1 MNLKNIGNFIAE
13 RRKSKKLTQLELANK
28 IFVSEKTISKWE
40 CGKGFPE
47 SSLILPLCK
56 ELDISANEL
65 LSGKLL
71 TSEDYKKCAEENLI
85 ILKNRQENSVKY
97 LLTLEWVVALIS
109 LATYLVS
116 FIYAMIFVD
125 EIVWKI
131 LLIVFGVIVLLI
143 GVAFAIRIE
152 QIAGFYECKNC
163 GHRYIP
169 KYSSVF
175 FAMHSGRT
183 RYLKCPNCGKRTW
196 NKKVL
201 SDN

>member
-116 FIYAMIFVD
+116 FIYAFIFVN
-125 EIVWKI
+125 IMVWKM

-175 FAMHSGRT
+175 FAIHSGRT

>member
-85 ILKNRQENSVKY
+85 ILKNRQENSVKH

-196 NKKVL
+196 NKKVI
-201 SDN
+201 SEK

>member
-85 ILKNRQENSVKY
+85 ILKNKQENSVKH

-196 NKKVL
+196 NKKVI
-201 SDN
+201 SEK

>member
-1 MNLKNIGNFIAE
+1 MDLKTIGNFISE
-13 RRKSKKLTQLELANK
+13 RRKYKKLTQLELANK

-71 TSEDYKKCAEENLI
+71 TTEDYKKCAEENLI
-85 ILKNRQENSVKY
+85 ILKNRQEKSVKHM
-97 LLTLEWVVALIS
+97 LALEWVIGILS
-109 LATYLVS
+109 FFTYLVMLFS
-116 FIYAMIFVD
+116 SVFLVKEVVWQIILIIY
-125 EIVWKI
+125 
-131 LLIVFGVIVLLI
+131 GVTVLLI
-143 GVAFAIRIE
+143 GVGFAIRIE

-183 RYLKCPNCGKRTW
+183 RYLKCPNCEKRTW
-196 NKKVL
+196 NKKVI
-201 SDN
+201 SEK